1 MQIFQEKTIAAIST
15 ARGQGGLGVIRISG
29 ENAISLADKIFVP
42 FSKGRLKDLKGYTA
56 KYGKIVREGECID
69 EAVALVFRAPHSYTG
84 EDVVEISCHGGIF
97 ITEQVLKVVIEN
109 GAILASPGEFTQRA
123 FLNGKMDLAEA
134 ESVMDIIGASG
145 RQAAKAAI
153 SVHEGALSKMI
164 NKVKEGLVAMA
175 AHLEAFADYP
185 EDEIPEVSL
194 FSLKEKL
201 STANSD
207 LESLLESYGTG
218 KIIRE
223 GIDTAIIGKP
233 NVGKSTLMNLLLG
246 CERCIVTDIPGTT
259 RDLVEETLL
268 LGDIM
273 LKVSDTAGIRNTDD
287 LVEKIGV
294 EKAQKKIDEA
304 QLVLGVFDYSKPLYD
319 DDIFLIKKLKTVNS
333 IALINKTDLKKE
345 IDTDLIE
352 KNLKYVV
359 YMSAKEDRGLKD
371 LENLILDIFKM
382 KNFDATQGILSNQR
396 QFFAVKS
403 ANENIIEA
411 MKALDFG
418 MTLDAITV
426 LVEEAISELMKLTG
440 EKVTDA
446 VVNEVFSKFCVGK

>member
-1 MQIFQEKTIAAIST
+1 MQVLQEKTIAAIST
-15 ARGQGGLGVIRISG
+15 ARGQGGVGIIRISG
-29 ENAISLADKIFVP
+29 ENAIALADKIFVP

-56 KYGKIVREGECID
+56 KYGKVMRDGECID
-69 EAVALVFRAPHSYTG
+69 EAIALVFRAPHSYTG

-97 ITEQVLKVVIEN
+97 VTEEVLKIVIEN
-109 GAILASPGEFTQRA
+109 GARLASPGEFTQRA

-134 ESVMDIIGASG
+134 EAVMDIIGAVG

-153 SVHEGALSKMI
+153 SVHEGALSKKI
-164 NKVKEGLVAMA
+164 NKTKSVLVGMA
-175 AHLEAFADYP
+175 AHLEVFADYP

-194 FSLKEKL
+194 ISLKEKL
-201 STANSD
+201 SIVKSD
-207 LESLLESYGTG
+207 LENLINSYGTG

-259 RDLVEETLL
+259 RDLVEETLM
-268 LGDIM
+268 LGDVM
-273 LKVSDTAGIRNTDD
+273 LKISDTAGIRDTDD

-304 QLVLGVFDYSKPLYD
+304 QLVLGVFDYSKPLDD
-319 DDIFLIKKLKTVNS
+319 DDIFLIEKLKNVNS

-345 IDTDLIE
+345 IDTDFIE
-352 KNLKYVV
+352 KNLKQVV

-371 LENLILDIFKM
+371 LENMVSDLFNT
-382 KNFDATQGILSNQR
+382 KNFDASQGVLSNQR
-396 QFFAVKS
+396 QFFAVKN
-403 ANENIIEA
+403 ACENIVEA